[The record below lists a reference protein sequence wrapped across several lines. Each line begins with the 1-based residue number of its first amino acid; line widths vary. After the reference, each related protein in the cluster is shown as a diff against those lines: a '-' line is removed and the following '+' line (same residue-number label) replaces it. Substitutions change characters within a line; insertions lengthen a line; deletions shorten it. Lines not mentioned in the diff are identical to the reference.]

1 MTNQYNFKISK
12 AKHYLCHFIVTLLS
26 YLLTVSP
33 VWAVVE
39 NADWKSVTTFN
50 SLADTLK
57 NKSKSATI
65 PYRERAGL
73 YLAMFSAAN
82 TVETRYKKYITEMSS
97 NTGDPDLAAAFAG
110 LAYLKLIH
118 PTTNKE
124 FVKLELQL
132 QEEVAGAELA
142 SYHAIAQRAALLSL
156 KRINQQLNEIP
167 DYRPF
172 TIAGRYVP
180 TSIPRSHSIGLVL
193 KPFVLNSP
201 SAIRP
206 LGPPELDS
214 DLYARDFHE
223 VQKYGRRF
231 NSARTIEQTK
241 EAVLWIE
248 FKAWEWLPELLAKQ
262 GGDLLEQSRI
272 AMLFQMAMFD
282 GKSAMIDSKVHF
294 QFWRPITAI
303 RRAELDEREDTS
315 VDAGWLPLL
324 ATPNHEEYLSGHC
337 QEAATAAYI
346 LNALLPLSNTHRLTA
361 PLKDYSQR
369 IKDKLKAVNFDLFML
384 AEITTSLDSYKE
396 FRNRKC
402 DSRIFAGAHFRTTNE
417 HSIKLGEIAAKAVLR
432 NVATPVVLTDS
443 Y

>member
-1 MTNQYNFKISK
+1 MTIQHNFKTSK
-12 AKHYLCHFIVTLLS
+12 TTYYLRHLIVTLLS
-26 YLLTVSP
+26 YYLTISP
-33 VWAVVE
+33 VWAVAE
-39 NADWKSVTTFN
+39 TADWKSVTTFD
-50 SLADTLK
+50 SLADTL
-57 NKSKSATI
+57 NHKSKSAII

-73 YLAMFSAAN
+73 YIAMFSAGNA
-82 TVETRYKKYITEMSS
+82 VEMRYKKYIAEIPSS
-97 NTGDPDLAAAFAG
+97 KGEANLAAAFAG
-110 LAYLKLIH
+110 LEYLKLIH
-118 PTTNKE
+118 PKTNKE
-124 FVKLELQL
+124 LVKLELQL
-132 QEEVAGAELA
+132 QEEVSGAELVN
-142 SYHAIAQRAALLSL
+142 YRAIAQRVALQSL
-156 KRINQQLNEIP
+156 KRIKQQLKEIP
-167 DYRPF
+167 DYKPF
-172 TIAGRYVP
+172 AIAGRYVP

-214 DLYARDFHE
+214 DHYARDFHE
-223 VQKYGRRF
+223 VKKYGRRF

-282 GKSAMIDSKVHF
+282 GKSAMIDSKAHF

-303 RRAELDEREDTS
+303 RRAELDGREDTS
-315 VDAGWLPLL
+315 VDEGWLPLL

-346 LNALLPLSNTHRLTA
+346 LNALLPLSDTHRLTA

-369 IKDKLKAVNFDLFML
+369 MKGNLKAANFDLSMV
-384 AEITTSLDSYKE
+384 AGVTTSIDNYRE

-417 HSIKLGEIAAKAVLR
+417 HSIKLGEAAAKAVLKNIAIPLAR
-432 NVATPVVLTDS
+432 
-443 Y
+443 